1 MKKILPI
8 ILIIFFVTSF
18 CYGDS
23 ISFKDK
29 TEVKGTIVCRDDQ
42 YVYIYTKEG
51 LKRLSYK
58 DIVLVINSSED
69 SIEISEDVKKEI
81 EKIKTESEKRIKQAS
96 KDKAV
101 AEDAKWKK
109 ETEIY
114 DTPEKRKD
122 IHTLWEAT
130 KEMQGKK

>member
-8 ILIIFFVTSF
+8 ILIMFFVVSF

-23 ISFKDK
+23 ISFKNK
-29 TEVKGTIVCRDDQ
+29 PEVKGTIVCRDNQ
-42 YVYIYTKEG
+42 NVYIYTEEG
-51 LKRLSYK
+51 LKKVSYK
-58 DIVLVINSSED
+58 DIVLVTNNSAD
-69 SIEISEDVKKEI
+69 RIEISEEVKKEI
-81 EKIKTESEKRIKQAS
+81 EKIKTESEKRIEQAS
-96 KDKAV
+96 KDNAA

-114 DTPEKRKD
+114 DTPAKRKD

-130 KEMQGKK
+130 KNIQGKK

>member
-1 MKKILPI
+1 MKKIIPI
-8 ILIIFFVTSF
+8 ILIIFFVSSF

-29 TEVKGTIVCRDDQ
+29 PEVKGTIVCRDDQ

-51 LKRLSYK
+51 LKRVSYK
-58 DIVLVINSSED
+58 DIVVVTNRSED
-69 SIEISEDVKKEI
+69 RIEISEEVKKEI
-81 EKIKTESEKRIKQAS
+81 EKIKTESEKRIEQAS
-96 KDKAV
+96 KDKTAR
-101 AEDAKWKK
+101 ENAKWKK
-109 ETEIY
+109 EIEIY

-130 KEMQGKK
+130 QNIQGKE